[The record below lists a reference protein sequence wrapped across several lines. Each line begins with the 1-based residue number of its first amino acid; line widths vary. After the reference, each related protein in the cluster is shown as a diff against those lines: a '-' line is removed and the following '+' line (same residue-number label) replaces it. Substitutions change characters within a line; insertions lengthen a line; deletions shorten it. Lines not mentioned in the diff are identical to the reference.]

1 MIYLSLYHNLNH
13 LTIKIMKNQEIKNPR
28 IITSLQIIRKAL
40 KNHLSLTQASLT
52 EGYGKNY
59 VSNVKLTLQDG
70 VKAKSISKLEASEFK
85 TALKEYEK
93 AILA

>member
-1 MIYLSLYHNLNH
+1 
-13 LTIKIMKNQEIKNPR
+13 MKNQEIKNPR

-40 KNHLSLTQASLT
+40 KNRLSLTQASIS

-70 VKAKSISKLEASEFK
+70 LKSRRVSKQEASEFK
-85 TALKEYEK
+85 TALKAYEK